1 MRQTI
6 LALAAGASSLLFLP
20 SAAMID
26 LNDGMRALKRADD
39 MKDTTPLTAEE
50 GKRLRSLMERAQ
62 THVFRQGEVE
72 SIPEPK
78 VQSNLR
84 SRVLAKAPKAK
95 TGRKITQKAHHPF
108 STTRKALQTNPRQL
122 QQVDDE

>member
-6 LALAAGASSLLFLP
+6 LALAGASSLLFVP
-20 SAAMID
+20 GAAMID

-39 MKDTTPLTAEE
+39 MKDTTPLTKEE
-50 GKRLRSLMERAQ
+50 GKRLRSLMERSK
-62 THVFRQGEVE
+62 THVFRQGELE
-72 SIPEPK
+72 SVPEPK

-95 TGRKITQKAHHPF
+95 IGRKVNQKAQPF
-108 STTRKALQTNPRQL
+108 SAARKAMQPNPRLL